1 MSELFEK
8 SMATLELPPGAG
20 SSCRLRGHPGGK
32 ERCLALR
39 PLTDLDDV
47 ARAQEETS
55 AAVKML
61 ILRGSPGFSGV
72 KPVSAS
78 LQRADMGEPEHPG
91 AAGHRLCAAVRPG
104 ARDYGDSEEKTVI
117 SHLFRSLTPNRFL
130 EDSITN
136 SILGEEE
143 IADSASSELASIRR
157 HMRAHRGQG
166 AGHPPA
172 ADLLQ
177 PVQIPPGVHHHH
189 PLRPVRGTGEGGV
202 TKRHPR
208 PGPRRVL
215 QRLHL
220 LH

>member
-8 SMATLELPPGAG
+8 SMATLELPQVLALLAD
-20 SSCRLRGHPGGK
+20 CAATLEGK

-78 LQRADMGEPEHPG
+78 LQRADMGGSLSTRELLDI
-91 AAGHRLCAAVRPG
+91 ASVLRCARG

-136 SILGEEE
+136 SILSEEE
-143 IADSASSELASIRR
+143 IADSASSELASIRLFTGSTETF
-157 HMRAHRGQG
+157 MRSGAMSSRICQMFMIDVLYTSVCSRTYKEIRPHLEKTREAALRMHTFRGETVKG
-166 AGHPPA
+166 
-172 ADLLQ
+172 
-177 PVQIPPGVHHHH
+177 
-189 PLRPVRGTGEGGV
+189 
-202 TKRHPR
+202 
-208 PGPRRVL
+208 
-215 QRLHL
+215 
-220 LH
+220 

>member
-8 SMATLELPPGAG
+8 SMATLELPQVLALLAD
-20 SSCRLRGHPGGK
+20 CAATLEGK

-78 LQRADMGEPEHPG
+78 LQRADMGEPVYPG
-91 AAGHRLCAAVRPG
+91 AAGHRLCAAVRQGG
-104 ARDYGDSEEKTVI
+104 AGLRGTEEEKTVI

-130 EDSITN
+130 E
-136 SILGEEE
+136 
-143 IADSASSELASIRR
+143 
-157 HMRAHRGQG
+157 GQ
-166 AGHPPA
+166 
-172 ADLLQ
+172 
-177 PVQIPPGVHHHH
+177 HHQ
-189 PLRPVRGTGEGGV
+189 L
-202 TKRHPR
+202 HPR
-208 PGPRRVL
+208 
-215 QRLHL
+215 
-220 LH
+220 

>member
-8 SMATLELPPGAG
+8 SMATLELPQVLALLAD
-20 SSCRLRGHPGGK
+20 CAATLEGK

-78 LQRADMGEPEHPG
+78 LQRADMGGSLSTRELLDI
-91 AAGHRLCAAVRPG
+91 ASVLRCARG

-136 SILGEEE
+136 SILSEEE
-143 IADSASSELASIRR
+143 IADSASSELAPS
-157 HMRAHRGQG
+157 G
-166 AGHPPA
+166 
-172 ADLLQ
+172 
-177 PVQIPPGVHHHH
+177 
-189 PLRPVRGTGEGGV
+189 GTCAP
-202 TKRHPR
+202 PR
-208 PGPRRVL
+208 PGCGTSSSG
-215 QRLHL
+215 
-220 LH
+220 

>member
-8 SMATLELPPGAG
+8 SMATLELPQVLALLAD
-20 SSCRLRGHPGGK
+20 CAATLEGK

-78 LQRADMGEPEHPG
+78 LQRADMGGSLSTRELLDI
-91 AAGHRLCAAVRPG
+91 ASVLRCARG

-136 SILGEEE
+136 SILSEEE

-157 HMRAHRGQG
+157 HMRSTEARVR
-166 AGHPPA
+166 
-172 ADLLQ
+172 DILQ

-189 PLRPVRGTGEGGV
+189 PLRPVRGTGEGGAQE
-202 TKRHPR
+202 RHPR

>member
-8 SMATLELPPGAG
+8 SMATLELPQVLALLAD
-20 SSCRLRGHPGGK
+20 CAATLEGK

-78 LQRADMGEPEHPG
+78 LQRADMGGSLSTRELLDI
-91 AAGHRLCAAVRPG
+91 ASVLRCARG

-136 SILGEEE
+136 SARSWPPTAGRCGPARPRCVIFCT
-143 IADSASSELASIRR
+143 SS
-157 HMRAHRGQG
+157 
-166 AGHPPA
+166 
-172 ADLLQ
+172 
-177 PVQIPPGVHHHH
+177 IPPT
-189 PLRPVRGTGEGGV
+189 PPNTSRSPSLPSAPTGTWY
-202 TKRHPR
+202 R
-208 PGPRRVL
+208 
-215 QRLHL
+215 
-220 LH
+220 

>member
-8 SMATLELPPGAG
+8 SMATLELPQVLALLAD
-20 SSCRLRGHPGGK
+20 CAATLEGK

-72 KPVSAS
+72 KPVSGQPPA
-78 LQRADMGEPEHPG
+78 ADMGGACLPG
-91 AAGHRLCAAVRPG
+91 SCWTSPLCCGGARG

-136 SILGEEE
+136 SILSEEE
-143 IADSASSELASIRR
+143 IADSASSELASIRPA
-157 HMRAHRGQG
+157 HALHRGQG

-177 PVQIPPGVHHHH
+177 PVQIPPGVHHYH
-189 PLRPVRGTGEGGV
+189 PLRTGTWY
-202 TKRHPR
+202 R
-208 PGPRRVL
+208 
-215 QRLHL
+215 
-220 LH
+220 

>member
-8 SMATLELPPGAG
+8 SMATLELPQVLALLAD
-20 SSCRLRGHPGGK
+20 CAATLEGK

-78 LQRADMGEPEHPG
+78 LQRATWGEPVYPG

-104 ARDYGDSEEKTVI
+104 GAG
-117 SHLFRSLTPNRFL
+117 L
-130 EDSITN
+130 
-136 SILGEEE
+136 
-143 IADSASSELASIRR
+143 
-157 HMRAHRGQG
+157 RGQRG
-166 AGHPPA
+166 EDRHLPPVPLPDPKPLPGGQHHQLHP
-172 ADLLQ
+172 Q
-177 PVQIPPGVHHHH
+177 
-189 PLRPVRGTGEGGV
+189 
-202 TKRHPR
+202 
-208 PGPRRVL
+208 
-215 QRLHL
+215 
-220 LH
+220 